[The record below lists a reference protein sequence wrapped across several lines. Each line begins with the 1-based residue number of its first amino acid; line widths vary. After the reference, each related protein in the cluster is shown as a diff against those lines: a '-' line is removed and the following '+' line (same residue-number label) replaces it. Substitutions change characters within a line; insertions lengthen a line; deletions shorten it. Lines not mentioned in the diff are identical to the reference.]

1 MCGEDVSVPAAPAA
15 AAPSAAETSLETTEA
30 QDYALDLA
38 TRQEQATQSQ
48 AAQDAFAAAM
58 GEPYSTYLA
67 NTAVDEATLNKDY
80 MTRYEA
86 GLSGTLPVDPSMEAS
101 LEEQKANLDE
111 QYQKQLGP
119 GYATSTPYQNAL
131 KQYNT
136 EATSLRTAAQTGAL
150 TEGEQAGYASP
161 TSTSS
166 ASTSLTTPTQIGSPS
181 QTSDLYQYY
190 LAQQGMQNQN
200 NMAGYNAQVNAALA
214 GAGSTGSMISGGAG
228 LLGNIF
234 GAAGAAK
241 GFGNLFGG

>member
-1 MCGEDVSVPAAPAA
+1 MCGESVSIPAAPAA
-15 AAPSAAETSLETTEA
+15 AAPSAAEDALTTSETNAYNLNYQNE
-30 QDYALDLA
+30 LA
-38 TRQEQATQSQ
+38 TQQQQQAT
-48 AAQDAFAAAM
+48 QDAFASAM

-161 TSTSS
+161 TGTSS
-166 ASTSLTTPTQIGSPS
+166 ASTGLTTVQNMASPS
-181 QTSDLYQYY
+181 QTNDLYQYY

-200 NMAGYNAQVNAALA
+200 QMAGYNASVNAALA

-234 GAAGAAK
+234 GAAGGAG
-241 GFGNLFGG
+241 GFSNLFG